1 MIYEIGQWMVICC
14 SISLYAILV
23 SIYCSIRD
31 RAHRVQLMIKEN
43 HGRVNRNPESDPN
56 PDPDPNLECDE
67 SGWGLL

>member
-43 HGRVNRNPESDPN
+43 PESDPN